1 MKLDKEYTS
10 ALAKLVLLSVI
21 AAAVLGAVY
30 IPTQVQLKIYQ
41 EEQRQLALREVM
53 PGAVSFEQVLSGEET
68 LYYRALNVDNSLIGY
83 CFFREQSGSQNLIT
97 VAGGVDLNYTI
108 TGIKIMTHAETPG
121 LGAKIIEPW
130 FTDQFKEVDE
140 SELMLSKKGGAID
153 TITGATVSSQ
163 AVIDAI
169 QYKID
174 EIQEKE
180 T

>member
-1 MKLDKEYTS
+1 MKLDKEYMS

-21 AAAVLGAVY
+21 AAAILGAVY

-68 LYYRALNVDNSLIGY
+68 LYYRALDENNNLIGY
-83 CFFREQSGSQNLIT
+83 SFFRDQSGSQSVIT
-97 VAGGVDLNYTI
+97 VAGGIDTNFTV

-121 LGAKIIEPW
+121 LGAKIVESW
-130 FTDQFKEVDE
+130 FSEQFKGVEE
-140 SELMLSKKGGAID
+140 SKLLLSKKGGSID
-153 TITGATVSSQ
+153 AITGATISSQ

-169 QYKID
+169 QYKVD
-174 EIQEKE
+174 EIQKMEK
-180 T
+180 

>member
-1 MKLDKEYTS
+1 MKLAKEYLN

-53 PGAVSFEQVLSGEET
+53 PGAVSFDQVLSGEET
-68 LYYRALNVDNSLIGY
+68 LYYRALDVNNSLIGY
-83 CFFREQSGSQNLIT
+83 CFFRDQSGSQSVIT
-97 VAGGVDLNYTI
+97 VAGGIDTNYTV

-121 LGAKIIEPW
+121 LGAKIVEPW
-130 FTDQFKEVDE
+130 FGEQFKGVEG
-140 SELMLSKKGGAID
+140 SKLMLSKKGGAID
-153 TITGATVSSQ
+153 AITGATISSQ

-169 QYKID
+169 QYKVD

-180 T
+180 K